1 MPDSGCPTVNYH
13 PWYGAPK
20 CDTYRRKRPWGAVGV
35 NGGQKEQA
43 NRGWHTGPMGGW
55 PIGRPS
61 WHLEMLFVGR
71 AAPVVR
77 HIFAIS
83 TMYIPHHSSS
93 FLIIP
98 HHSSSFLII
107 PVQLSSCSQFGACQR
122 GAGWPAL
129 GLGVSSKKS
138 PLGQSPAGAKYT
150 RHFRTPPY
158 GHDGSLRFVTV
169 FAHNGAVPVRSQVIH
184 NFQEHPLLFGRR
196 RAFRKGFPP
205 TGPSS
210 TDRRR

>member
-1 MPDSGCPTVNYH
+1 M
-13 PWYGAPK
+13 GAKWSRPIGDGTPVQWGVGRLAVRLGTSK
-20 CDTYRRKRPWGAVGV
+20 CYSLAAPRPWCD
-35 NGGQKEQA
+35 
-43 NRGWHTGPMGGW
+43 
-55 PIGRPS
+55 
-61 WHLEMLFVGR
+61 
-71 AAPVVR
+71 
-77 HIFAIS
+77 IFS
-83 TMYIPHHSSS
+83 RYPPCT
-93 FLIIP
+93 
-98 HHSSSFLII
+98 FLII

-150 RHFRTPPY
+150 RHFRTPPPY

>member
-1 MPDSGCPTVNYH
+1 VAPGGDPTMPDSGCPTVNYH

-20 CDTYRRKRPWGAVGV
+20 CDTNRRKRPW
-35 NGGQKEQA
+35 
-43 NRGWHTGPMGGW
+43 GGW

-93 FLIIP
+93 FLYNYRHAP
-98 HHSSSFLII
+98 SS
-107 PVQLSSCSQFGACQR
+107 VHANGA
-122 GAGWPAL
+122 
-129 GLGVSSKKS
+129 
-138 PLGQSPAGAKYT
+138 PAG
-150 RHFRTPPY
+150 RHWGWGCPPKKAPWANPQPARNIRDIFVPPPY

>member
-1 MPDSGCPTVNYH
+1 MGGGGGKWGSKGAGQSGMAH
-13 PWYGAPK
+13 
-20 CDTYRRKRPWGAVGV
+20 RS
-35 NGGQKEQA
+35 NGGLA
-43 NRGWHTGPMGGW
+43 DWPSVLAPRNVIRWPRRARGATYFRD
-55 PIGRPS
+55 I
-61 WHLEMLFVGR
+61 
-71 AAPVVR
+71 
-77 HIFAIS
+77 
-83 TMYIPHHSSS
+83 HHV
-93 FLIIP
+93 
-98 HHSSSFLII
+98 HSSSFLII
-107 PVQLSSCSQFGACQR
+107 PVQLSSCFQFGACQR

-129 GLGVSSKKS
+129 GLGVSSKKR